1 MAVTFKKQMLTHFMS
16 MFHCFVAQDLLVDLK
31 YILLGRKLDN
41 DS

>member
-1 MAVTFKKQMLTHFMS
+1 MAVTFKKQIHFMS